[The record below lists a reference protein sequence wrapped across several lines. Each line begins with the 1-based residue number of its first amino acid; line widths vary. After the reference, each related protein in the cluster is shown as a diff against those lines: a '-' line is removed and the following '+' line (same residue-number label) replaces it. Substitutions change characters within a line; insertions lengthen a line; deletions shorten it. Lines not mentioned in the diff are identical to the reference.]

1 MSLASVGDAPCRA
14 SHCLIVV
21 LNFHASRLHVAG
33 CKAARFEKESEG
45 LLVAAVLE
53 LAACNLSACSL
64 QPCSLQP
71 CSFAAMQPQIAEGS
85 EGGEWGLPL
94 PRTPS
99 DD

>member
-45 LLVAAVLE
+45 LLVATVLE

-85 EGGEWGLPL
+85 EGGRVGAATPPDPL
-94 PRTPS
+94 R
-99 DD
+99 